1 MFSDLTVSYTSGTGP
16 SNDHTTGGKNG
27 HYVYMETSSPAKQ
40 GDVAVLWSPVQVA
53 KNMNGPQ
60 CLTFYYHMFGAR
72 KN

>member
-53 KNMNGPQ
+53 KNMN
-60 CLTFYYHMFGAR
+60 
-72 KN
+72 